1 MKTSKLFDRTTPKAF
16 TCNSEEYTVDPGL
29 SGSSMTWVFSDS
41 TPTVIHTAS
50 AAGTNGML
58 PLKSTQL
65 LAVLEG
71 VVTAALTE
79 SAEAESFTPDL
90 AENATLVSEVASN
103 LYDILSTMK
112 FESATE

>member
-16 TCNSEEYTVDPGL
+16 TCNSEEYTVTPGL
-29 SGSSMTWVFSDS
+29 SGSNMTWVFADS
-41 TPTVIHTAS
+41 TPTTIYTAS

-58 PLKSTQL
+58 PLKGAQL

-79 SAEAESFTPDL
+79 SAKAEGFTPDL
-90 AENATLVSEVASN
+90 AEDTTLVEQVASN
-103 LYDILSTMK
+103 LYDILSTMT
-112 FESATE
+112 FESATD